1 MCLSFLIIGIDLSS
15 GVAVYALDIQ
25 PNDHILDLCCA
36 PGAKLCMISN
46 ILAGDNKGFGT
57 ITGVDISQNRLS
69 TCRSLIKKHKINHAR
84 LFLADGTKFN
94 VYAPCNLKYFKK
106 ILNIIEDEKD
116 DDDEKKTKQQSKDD
130 IIKPFYSPKIFRNDQ
145 QIKDPRYLYDK
156 VIVDAE
162 CTHDGSIV
170 HILKYEKLGW
180 DKFEENF
187 LNPKRLN
194 NLFDLQKNLL
204 KNGWELLKPGGI
216 LVYSTCSLT
225 RKQNEEII
233 EWFLLQNKE
242 QNAVLEQIPNIE
254 NMKTVTPLPI
264 TTPTDDDNNC
274 LKNINNIIN
283 LSKTVRF
290 DPIHSNTSG
299 FFVARLRKKTVD

>member
-1 MCLSFLIIGIDLSS
+1 MSIILENQLGTKIWDVDGFKDFFGLNNNIIGIDLSS

-69 TCRSLIKKHKINHAR
+69 TCRSLIKKHKINRAR
-84 LFLADGTKFN
+84 LFLADGTNFN

-170 HILKYEKLGW
+170 HILK
-180 DKFEENF
+180 
-187 LNPKRLN
+187 
-194 NLFDLQKNLL
+194 KNLL

-242 QNAVLEQIPNIE
+242 RNAVLEQIPNIE

-264 TTPTDDDNNC
+264 TTPTDDDNNR

>member
-1 MCLSFLIIGIDLSS
+1 MSSNNFNFSSLPPAFLEFLKNNNINPTIYSITNLPRYILHFFGLNNNVRIVDCKAYKEKEIIGIDLSS

-106 ILNIIEDEKD
+106 ILNIIEDKKD

-170 HILKYEKLGW
+170 HILK
-180 DKFEENF
+180 
-187 LNPKRLN
+187 
-194 NLFDLQKNLL
+194 KNLL

-254 NMKTVTPLPI
+254 NMKTI
-264 TTPTDDDNNC
+264 
-274 LKNINNIIN
+274 
-283 LSKTVRF
+283 
-290 DPIHSNTSG
+290 
-299 FFVARLRKKTVD
+299 